1 MIGRASAGRSGAAGG
16 DREEN
21 HGAHAAAL
29 VCHAFAGGRSRYPDC
44 AGATWPQR
52 CEHDDDLHTCAESA
66 GCWGA
71 ESAGC
76 VGGKAFTL
84 RA

>member
-29 VCHAFAGGRSRYPDC
+29 VCHAFIGGRSRYPDG
-44 AGATWPQR
+44 AGATWP
-52 CEHDDDLHTCAESA
+52 
-66 GCWGA
+66 
-71 ESAGC
+71 
-76 VGGKAFTL
+76 
-84 RA
+84 